1 VNVPDP
7 MSSSPQRVCQE
18 LVALHEN
25 KMEMVAQAQAS
36 AKALAEAQERD
47 YREKVSGDVRV

>member
-1 VNVPDP
+1 